1 MGKSSGLLQ
10 TRTQPVV
17 NLYYVTCSIS
27 GKTLGLCKN
36 LGFFNPVRTRTKPL
50 LKPVLNTFCVGVR
63 PRFHW
68 IFRRFERDLWR
79 GIGRKHITFWQFD
92 GVSLL
97 DLFGSF
103 YRVQKKHSVYQVN
116 QDAKNSHQA
125 NGLHQSRQANNPE
138 DFETWFAARRRVI
151 YHNIYYIY
159 MLYIYVIYIYIY
171 MLYIYRYMLY
181 IYVIYI
187 YRYMLYIYIYVIYML
202 YIYIDICYI
211 YVIYMLDIYI
221 YICIY
226 IYVIY
231 IYMLY
236 ICYIYVIYIY
246 VYICYIILNYYLSNF
261 SHSKISHTNNYNN
274 SSIFFGC
281 IPIAW
286 VLKTDEIRHLD

>member
-1 MGKSSGLLQ
+1 M
-10 TRTQPVV
+10 
-17 NLYYVTCSIS
+17 
-27 GKTLGLCKN
+27 
-36 LGFFNPVRTRTKPL
+36 
-50 LKPVLNTFCVGVR
+50 
-63 PRFHW
+63 
-68 IFRRFERDLWR
+68 
-79 GIGRKHITFWQFD
+79 
-92 GVSLL
+92 
-97 DLFGSF
+97 
-103 YRVQKKHSVYQVN
+103 N

-159 MLYIYVIYIYIY
+159 MCYIYVIYIY
-171 MLYIYRYMLY
+171 MLYIYICY
-181 IYVIYI
+181 IY
-187 YRYMLYIYIYVIYML
+187 IYML

-211 YVIYMLDIYI
+211 YIDI
-221 YICIY
+221 C
-226 IYVIY
+226 Y

-236 ICYIYVIYIY
+236 ICYIYIYVIYIYVICYIY